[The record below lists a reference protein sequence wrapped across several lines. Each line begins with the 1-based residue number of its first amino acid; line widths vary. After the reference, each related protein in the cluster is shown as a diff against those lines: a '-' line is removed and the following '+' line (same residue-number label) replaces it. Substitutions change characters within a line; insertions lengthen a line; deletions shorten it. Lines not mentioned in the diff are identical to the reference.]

1 MASSSPQLPPLLR
14 LPPELQLEILIFL
27 PRFDQIIAT
36 QVCTTFRHLLST
48 RLITQ
53 THYTA
58 VSLSGRRSVPD
69 PSTSSSPSPETLHSA
84 FPRTHF
90 LLEESTSGD
99 NGVLIFTARGGK
111 VENYIYIHG
120 DEHTEQEGELW
131 DEDVGGLDSEIK
143 LALIKEKDS
152 TAINPKTNVDGG
164 IESTE
169 STISTS
175 TLVDQKDQITGPGD
189 PLDIDYE
196 GWDSPTVVFFAENE
210 FVTRFTGG
218 RDLTH
223 SSSLDQPFICPFTT
237 VPAVPDENEE
247 MKFKFELDLYKDEL
261 LEGPKAPYTKKWEE
275 GLAFKR
281 DASVRDWI
289 TKLIEKIYVQAVEE
303 GVTLEEKVWAT
314 VQVARLRSQ
323 DAWIITTVLLRVSV
337 EARKEMIWVRRKN
350 GHFLLIK
357 KKMWDKRAGWD
368 LNSKKEGGNEDK
380 GGKAKDEEE
389 GRRISYC

>member
-36 QVCTTFRHLLST
+36 QVCTSFRHLLST

-53 THYTA
+53 THYPA

-69 PSTSSSPSPETLHSA
+69 PSSSPSSPETLHSA

-131 DEDVGGLDSEIK
+131 DEDVEELDSEIK
-143 LALIKEKDS
+143 LALIKERDRTIK
-152 TAINPKTNVDGG
+152 PKTDVDSEIGA
-164 IESTE
+164 TE
-169 STISTS
+169 STIPTS
-175 TLVDQKDQITGPGD
+175 TLVDQKDQIPGPGD

-196 GWDSPTVVFFAENE
+196 GWDSPTVVFFAENK

-218 RDLTH
+218 RNLTN

-237 VPAVPDENEE
+237 VPTVPDENEE

-261 LEGPKAPYTKKWEE
+261 LEGPKAPHTTKWEE

-289 TKLIEKIYVQAVEE
+289 TKLIERIYVQAVEE
-303 GVTLEEKVWAT
+303 GVTMEEKVWAT

-337 EARKEMIWVRRKN
+337 EARKEMVWVRRKN

-357 KKMWDKRAGWD
+357 KEMWDKRTGWD
-368 LNSKKEGGNEDK
+368 FDSKNEKKNEDK
-380 GGKAKDEEE
+380 EGKGKDEEE

>member
-69 PSTSSSPSPETLHSA
+69 PSKSSSPSPETLHSA

-303 GVTLEEKVWAT
+303 GVTMEEKVWAT

-337 EARKEMIWVRRKN
+337 EARKEMVWVRRKN

-357 KKMWDKRAGWD
+357 KEMWDKRAGWD